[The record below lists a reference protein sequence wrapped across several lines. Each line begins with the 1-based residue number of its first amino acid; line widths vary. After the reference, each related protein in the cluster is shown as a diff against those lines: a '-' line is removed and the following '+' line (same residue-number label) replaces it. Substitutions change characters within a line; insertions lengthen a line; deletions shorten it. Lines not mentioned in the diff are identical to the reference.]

1 MRVLILN
8 TDYGVF
14 LRDLYG
20 AAPGLADAPYAKQ
33 LAVRNDSL
41 FGVADFYSLA
51 FNGQGHD
58 AWEVHAN
65 NAALQAAWLRANN
78 LNVADFRP
86 PSGPAPRTPGLI
98 DRAIGKARR
107 IAGMATPPAQPE
119 PQGSPPRPFT
129 PLRAVLEP
137 NDLDLLDVL
146 VAQAR
151 AYKPDVIL
159 NQSVSEILP
168 WQLEALRPHTKYIV
182 GQIASPLP
190 DNVDY
195 KAYDLMISSL
205 PNFVE
210 TFRAAGVRAELNRLG
225 FGVRVLE
232 SLAPVERDIEVSFMG
247 SITPDHAGR
256 FAMLEDLARR
266 TDIAI
271 WGRMDSVPEDS
282 PLWARYRG
290 PAWGRDMYNVL
301 ARSKITINQHI
312 DIAEGHANNMRLYE
326 ATGVGALLLTDWKE
340 DIGDIFT
347 PGREIATYSSADECI
362 DLINYYRTHETERAA
377 IAAAG
382 QQRTLSEHSFDK
394 RVAEL
399 LAILPKFD

>member
-1 MRVLILN
+1 
-8 TDYGVF
+8 
-14 LRDLYG
+14 
-20 AAPGLADAPYAKQ
+20 
-33 LAVRNDSL
+33 
-41 FGVADFYSLA
+41 
-51 FNGQGHD
+51 
-58 AWEVHAN
+58 
-65 NAALQAAWLRANN
+65 
-78 LNVADFRP
+78 
-86 PSGPAPRTPGLI
+86 
-98 DRAIGKARR
+98 
-107 IAGMATPPAQPE
+107 
-119 PQGSPPRPFT
+119 
-129 PLRAVLEP
+129 
-137 NDLDLLDVL
+137 
-146 VAQAR
+146 
-151 AYKPDVIL
+151 
-159 NQSVSEILP
+159 
-168 WQLEALRPHTKYIV
+168 
-182 GQIASPLP
+182 
-190 DNVDY
+190 
-195 KAYDLMISSL
+195 
-205 PNFVE
+205 
-210 TFRAAGVRAELNRLG
+210 
-225 FGVRVLE
+225 
-232 SLAPVERDIEVSFMG
+232 MG

>member
-1 MRVLILN
+1 
-8 TDYGVF
+8 
-14 LRDLYG
+14 
-20 AAPGLADAPYAKQ
+20 
-33 LAVRNDSL
+33 
-41 FGVADFYSLA
+41 
-51 FNGQGHD
+51 
-58 AWEVHAN
+58 
-65 NAALQAAWLRANN
+65 
-78 LNVADFRP
+78 
-86 PSGPAPRTPGLI
+86 
-98 DRAIGKARR
+98 
-107 IAGMATPPAQPE
+107 
-119 PQGSPPRPFT
+119 
-129 PLRAVLEP
+129 
-137 NDLDLLDVL
+137 
-146 VAQAR
+146 
-151 AYKPDVIL
+151 VIL

-168 WQLEALRPHTKYIV
+168 WQLDALRPHTKFIV

-232 SLAPVERDIEVSFMG
+232 TLAPVERDIEVSFMG